1 MPDVLRRIKS
11 RLLTTAAHQ
20 IPRLLDRTGT
30 RPHFAAW
37 EAAGYHI
44 TPVHFYQPIPNT
56 GELAQHYPE
65 RTALAG
71 IDWNTEAQLALLDQ
85 LAQFAPE
92 TAAFPS
98 HRPADASDETFYL
111 DNGLF
116 VGIDP
121 HLYYCMIRHFQPRR
135 IIEVG
140 AGFSTLVA
148 AQAIQRNAASVANAP
163 QTTQLI
169 AVEPYP
175 RDFIRRGAFG
185 IQHYQQRAEALGA
198 AFFDQLEAGDLLFID
213 SSHVV
218 RTGGDVNFLILEV
231 LPRLAPGVIVHLHDI
246 FLPYE
251 YPREWLLEKRWFWTE
266 QYLLQAFLIHN
277 SKATVLLG
285 NHFLER
291 DHPQQLKALFPQ
303 ALGWTGGS
311 FWFTINS

>member
-1 MPDVLRRIKS
+1 MPDLFRRVKS
-11 RLLTTAAHQ
+11 RLLTTFAHQ
-20 IPRLLDRTGT
+20 IPKLLDRTGT
-30 RPHFAAW
+30 RPHFATW

-56 GELAQHYPE
+56 GELAQQYPQ
-65 RTALAG
+65 RTTLTG
-71 IDWNTEAQLALLDQ
+71 IDWNADAQLALLDQ

-92 TAAFPS
+92 TAAFPGP
-98 HRPADASDETFYL
+98 RPADATDEVFYL

-121 HLYYCMIRHFQPRR
+121 HIYYCMIRHFQPRR

-140 AGFSTLVA
+140 AGFSTLIA
-148 AQAIQRNAASVANAP
+148 AQAVQQNTAHA
-163 QTTQLI
+163 TQLI

-185 IQHYQQRAEALGA
+185 IEHHQQRAEVLGA
-198 AFFDQLEAGDLLFID
+198 DFFDQLEAGDLLFID

-218 RTGGDVNFLILEV
+218 RTGGDVNFLMLEV

-251 YPREWLLEKRWFWTE
+251 YPQEWLLEKRWFWTE

-277 SKATVLLG
+277 PKATVLLG

-291 DHPQQLKALFPQ
+291 DHPQRLKALFPQ

-311 FWFTINS
+311 FWFTTNA